1 MTRWNSVPQE
11 IRVMI
16 LGYVVIHDRIAPY
29 APVSIEWRDAIEK
42 KTFRHL
48 RIQASSS
55 DAGGSTPT
63 VFQSLSRL
71 CDRHRRLVKHIWLN
85 IEHTKHPKWW
95 TALESWPA
103 QNDLTLGINV
113 YEPMYYSEEWLKG
126 HYYRGPGEQVKDMS
140 LLSTS
145 EPRDLATP
153 PRKALECLFNRLD
166 FDIPS
171 TPSVQAVTKFLF
183 PQHCRRQF
191 SAETLSC
198 MFRRLP
204 RLDRIALE
212 TWDLSNIHYGFAHGY
227 RYAQHLL
234 AAPDSFRNVKS
245 MTVFQDRNEY
255 FNAVSRLHREELP
268 RSHQATVMTPPVIP
282 SRQPVLAWGLATA
295 SLSLEHLSV
304 SFMIDAVDFGQ
315 CREKWLRCE
324 LRSLTLT
331 SQLLTCNGDSFKISG
346 LLQTAAQMAT
356 RMPKLERLTI
366 WNGEVNEACAFTYRK
381 HQHNAS
387 VTWQA
392 KGGFTQL
399 HPEVYSAWE
408 NVHSRCILRVENK
421 GTWPIIMSHAA
432 AISCLGLEHV
442 VNDVSLR
449 QMQLEN
455 SIPY

>member
-55 DAGGSTPT
+55 DAGGKDRAIGVAVER
-63 VFQSLSRL
+63 VFQ
-71 CDRHRRLVKHIWLN
+71 
-85 IEHTKHPKWW
+85 
-95 TALESWPA
+95 ALESWPA

-282 SRQPVLAWGLATA
+282 SRQPVLAWEFTTA

-304 SFMIDAVDFGQ
+304 SFMIDAGDFFGQ
-315 CREKWLRCE
+315 CREKWLWCE

-392 KGGFTQL
+392 KGGTQL

-408 NVHSRCILRVENK
+408 NVHSRCSLSVENK